1 MADAKS
7 TMTRPKPVPY
17 TKPAAAQAAPS
28 SGPLMPQTSSLGTL
42 MKNREA
48 MLGLFLVGI
57 VLIMM
62 IPLPA
67 LGLDFVLVLSIAA
80 SLVLFLIAVYTKQA
94 IDFTVF
100 PTVLLVV
107 TMFRLAI
114 NIAST
119 RLILTHG
126 SQGSSAAGQ
135 VIETFG
141 TFVIGGN
148 YVVGLIVF
156 IILIVINFIVITKG
170 AGRIAEVAARF
181 TLDGMPG
188 KQMAIDAD
196 LNAGLIDDVTAK
208 RRRREVEMEADFY
221 GSMDGSSKFVRGD
234 AIAGIIITVVN
245 IAAGLVIG
253 VVQNGMDIVTA
264 AQNYTILT
272 VGDGL
277 VTQIPALIIS
287 TAAGIIVTKVN
298 NSGDISEDLQKQIV
312 MQPQAFVVA
321 AMVLGLGAL
330 HPSMP
335 TIPFALA
342 AIALFVIA
350 TRVKRKLDQEAVT
363 TQMEETKKKME
374 ADLAATA
381 EKKPEFDSNSW
392 VQPVDLLELEVG
404 YGLVPLVDERQNG
417 DLLKRMTHLRRQ
429 FAQEMGFV
437 VPPIHI
443 RDNLTLRQGEYCVLV
458 KGVKV
463 AGGELIVDQM
473 LAIDPGNTTARIEGI
488 DTTEPAYGL
497 PAIWIAPDFKER
509 AQLMGYTVV
518 DNSTT
523 LATHISE
530 VIKAHASELLG
541 RQELQKL
548 LDKLKETH
556 PKVVDEVSGE
566 VLPMGSVLRVL
577 KNLLR
582 ENIPIRDLSTILES
596 VADNAVRTKD
606 ADLLTE
612 SVRESL
618 ASTITQAFSQE
629 GKLKVLV
636 LDPELDEAIAR
647 SLIKTDD
654 GIQITLDPKRAL
666 SMINALQSECQRL
679 ANEGVQPVVLTSPS
693 VRLYFKKLIE
703 RQIQNCAV
711 ISHSEVTALSRLESL
726 GMVKA

>member
-1 MADAKS
+1 MAD
-7 TMTRPKPVPY
+7 RRQQL
-17 TKPAAAQAAPS
+17 AAVA
-28 SGPLMPQTSSLGTL
+28 TSSSSPMGK
-42 MKNREA
+42 MIRSRET
-48 MLGLFLVGI
+48 MLGFGLIGV

-67 LGLDFVLVLSIAA
+67 FMLDLLLVLSIAA
-80 SLVLFLIAVYTKQA
+80 SLVIFLISIYTLKP
-94 IDFTVF
+94 IDFTIF
-100 PTVLLVV
+100 PSILLMV
-107 TMFRLAI
+107 TIFRLAL

-126 SQGSSAAGQ
+126 GTGADAAGQ
-135 VIETFG
+135 IIQTFG
-141 TFVIGGN
+141 SFVIGGN
-148 YVVGLIVF
+148 YVVGIIVF
-156 IILIVINFIVITKG
+156 IILVVINFIVITKG

-196 LNAGLIDDVTAK
+196 LNAGLIDEDTARS
-208 RRRREVEMEADFY
+208 RRKEIEIEADFY

-234 AIAGIIITVVN
+234 AIAGIIITIVN
-245 IAAGLVIG
+245 IVAGLIIG
-253 VVQNGMDIVTA
+253 VVQNGQDIVQA

-277 VTQIPALIIS
+277 VTQIPALIVS

-298 NSGDISEDLQKQIV
+298 NTGRMSDEVHKQIFL
-312 MQPQAFVVA
+312 QPQAFLVA
-321 AMVLGLGAL
+321 ALVLGVGSL

-342 AIALFVIA
+342 AAALFYIA
-350 TRVKRKLDQEAVT
+350 TRAKK
-363 TQMEETKKKME
+363 QMDIEV
-374 ADLAATA
+374 A
-381 EKKPEFDSNSW
+381 EKTAQEMRKKLEPVDDAPKEFDPTTW
-392 VQPVDLLELEVG
+392 VTPVDLLELEVG

-443 RDNLTLRQGEYCVLV
+443 RDNLQLRQGEYCVLV
-458 KGVKV
+458 RGIRIG
-463 AGGELIVDQM
+463 GGELFCDQY
-473 LAIDPGNTTARIEGI
+473 LAIDPGTTSGKIEGGI
-488 DTTEPAYGL
+488 ETKEPAYGL
-497 PAIWIAPDFKER
+497 PAFWITEDKKER
-509 AQLMGYTVV
+509 AQLLGYTVV

-530 VIKAHASELLG
+530 IIKSHSAELLG

-556 PKVVDEVSGE
+556 PKVIEELNPEIISIGQ
-566 VLPMGSVLRVL
+566 VLRVL
-577 KNLLR
+577 KNLLK
-582 ENIPIRDLSTILES
+582 EGIPIRDMPTILETIEDY
-596 VADNAVRTKD
+596 APRIKD
-606 ADLLTE
+606 PDTLTE
-612 SVRESL
+612 HVREAL
-618 ASTITQAFSQE
+618 AATITQAFSQDA
-629 GKLKVLV
+629 KLKVLV
-636 LDPELDEAIAR
+636 LDPDLDEAIAR

-654 GIQITLDPKRAL
+654 GMQITLDPKKAL
-666 SMINALQSECQRL
+666 SMINSLQEECQRL
-679 ANEGVQPVVLTSPS
+679 ADEGIQPVVLTSPS

-703 RQIQNCAV
+703 RQVQNCAV

-726 GMVKA
+726 GVVKVAS